1 MSMAKF
7 ACVFPGQGSQ
17 YVGMGR
23 DLYEADPGARRC
35 FDEADRVLGFG
46 LSEICF
52 EGPEERLRET
62 RYTQPAILVHSVAL
76 WSFFERVGRQP
87 DFVAG
92 HSVGEYSALV
102 AAGALAFGD
111 ALTLVRERAEAMYSA
126 GLDRPG
132 AMAAMIGLPPA
143 NLQRLLE
150 EAGKAG
156 VIAAA
161 NYNSPIQIVISGEVE
176 PIEIAVEKAK
186 DLGAKRAIRLNVS
199 GAFHSPLMEPAQK
212 KLAAKLQATRFSDA
226 RIPVVANVTG
236 TPVSKPEETADLL
249 GRQLTSPVLW
259 YQSMQFLVE
268 QGVESFVEVGPGT
281 VLCGL
286 LKRIVPD
293 AECISCSDEKSVTE
307 FLEGVSA

>member
-1 MSMAKF
+1 MAKF

-23 DLYEADPGARRC
+23 DLYESDPHARRC
-35 FDEADRVLGFG
+35 FEEADRILGFR

-62 RYTQPAILVHSVAL
+62 RFTQPAILVHSVAL
-76 WSFFERVGRQP
+76 WSLFERSGRQP

-111 ALTLVRERAEAMYSA
+111 AVALVSERAEAMYSA
-126 GLDRPG
+126 GLERPG
-132 AMAAMIGLPPA
+132 AMAAMIGLPRT
-143 NLQRLLE
+143 NLEQLLDVAG
-150 EAGKAG
+150 EAGI
-156 VIAAA
+156 IAAA
-161 NYNSPIQIVISGEVE
+161 NFNSPVQIVISGEVR
-176 PIEIAVEKAK
+176 PIEVAVEKAK

-199 GAFHSPLMEPAQK
+199 GAFHSPLMEPAQER
-212 KLAAKLQATRFSDA
+212 LGARLQATRFLEA
-226 RIPVVANVTG
+226 RIPVVSNVTG
-236 TPVSKPEETADLL
+236 APVSEPGEIADLL

-259 YQSMQFLVE
+259 HQSMQFLGDRGIE
-268 QGVESFVEVGPGT
+268 LFAEVGPGS

-286 LKRIVPD
+286 IKRILPD
-293 AECISCSDEKSVTE
+293 AKCVSYSDAKSVTE
-307 FLEGVSA
+307 FL

>member
-1 MSMAKF
+1 MAMT
-7 ACVFPGQGSQ
+7 ACIFPGQGSQ

-23 DLYEADPGARRC
+23 DLYEGNPVARQC

-52 EGPEERLRET
+52 EGPEERLCET
-62 RYTQPAILVHSVAL
+62 RYTQPAILVHSIAL
-76 WSFFERVGRQP
+76 WRFFEQRDMRP

-102 AAGALAFGD
+102 AAGTLAFSD
-111 ALTLVRERAEAMYSA
+111 ALVLVKERAEAMYSA

-132 AMAAMIGLPPA
+132 AMAALIGLPAA

-150 EAGKAG
+150 EVGTAGI
-156 VIAAA
+156 IAAA
-161 NYNSPIQIVISGEVE
+161 NYNSPMQIVISGEVE
-176 PIEIAVEKAK
+176 PVEAALEKARE
-186 DLGAKRAIRLNVS
+186 LGARRAIKLNVS

-212 KLAAKLQATRFSDA
+212 RLAAKLQETDFSEA
-226 RIPVVANVTG
+226 RIPVVSNVTG
-236 TPVSKPEETADLL
+236 TPVSKPEEIVDLL

-259 YQSMQFLVE
+259 YQSMQFIRE
-268 QGVESFVEVGPGT
+268 QGVTSFAEVGPGA

-293 AECISCSDEKSVTE
+293 ADCTSCSDGKSVTD
-307 FLEGVSA
+307 FLQGVSA